1 MVDNDDRYQATD
13 SSTAERSLTD
23 DDDDMI
29 DEDYL
34 TRDEFNLHKIIVAV
48 TMPGKVYSHWKHS
61 ALSDIGV

>member
-1 MVDNDDRYQATD
+1 MVDNDDRYQATA
-13 SSTAERSLTD
+13 SATTD
-23 DDDDMI
+23 DDDDDII

-48 TMPGKVYSHWKHS
+48 TMPGKVYSHWKRS